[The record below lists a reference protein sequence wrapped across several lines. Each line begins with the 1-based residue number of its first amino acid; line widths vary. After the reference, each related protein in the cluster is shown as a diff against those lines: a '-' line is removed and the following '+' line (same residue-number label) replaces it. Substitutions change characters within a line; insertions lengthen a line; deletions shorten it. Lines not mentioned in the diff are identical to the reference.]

1 MTKETEDF
9 VDEQAEKSCLT
20 INKASLAEAIWE
32 EHGIDRRDGK
42 VFVDRFFELIIEELK
57 KGSVVKLPGLGNF
70 TVRDK
75 NARPGRNLK
84 TGDVVMINERR
95 VVNFHPSGTLQGR
108 VTENLVKKMK

>member
-1 MTKETEDF
+1 MATETNEL
-9 VDEQAEKSCLT
+9 EQEKAEKACLT

-32 EHGIDRRDGK
+32 EHGIDRREGK

-108 VTENLVKKMK
+108 VTENLVKKAE

>member
-1 MTKETEDF
+1 MTKETEDV

-108 VTENLVKKMK
+108 VTENLVEKTK